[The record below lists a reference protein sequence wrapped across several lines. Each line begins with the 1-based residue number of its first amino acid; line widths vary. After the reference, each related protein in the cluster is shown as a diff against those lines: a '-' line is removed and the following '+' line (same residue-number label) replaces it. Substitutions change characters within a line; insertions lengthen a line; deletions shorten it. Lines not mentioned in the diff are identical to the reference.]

1 MSCCCCCCFL
11 FLTFLYEINCPLPDS
26 CKEGQ
31 LPVMVHFTVVCLV
44 GKHLNRS
51 ESKGELTANL
61 AAFLLKITLLSCK
74 LDTGLYHD
82 KVTFSVTQNQRPDN

>member
-1 MSCCCCCCFL
+1 
-11 FLTFLYEINCPLPDS
+11 
-26 CKEGQ
+26 
-31 LPVMVHFTVVCLV
+31 MVHFTVVFLV

-82 KVTFSVTQNQRPDN
+82 KVTFSLTQNQRPDN